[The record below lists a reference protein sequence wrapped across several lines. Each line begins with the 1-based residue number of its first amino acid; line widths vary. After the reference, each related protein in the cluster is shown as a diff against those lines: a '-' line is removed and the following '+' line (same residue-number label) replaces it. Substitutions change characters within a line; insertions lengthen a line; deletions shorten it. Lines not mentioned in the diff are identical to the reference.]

1 MENQQ
6 TPWFE
11 GSVLAAVTKATTEK
25 LLFLS
30 FIYGI
35 YIYIYL
41 YIKKK

>member
-35 YIYIYL
+35 YNYL
-41 YIKKK
+41 FLNINK